1 MYLWK
6 DSVERVV
13 SHVDWLLH
21 LGEHIPAHIHIC
33 QHTLHTMYFQ
43 RNTTPPAKLSELIS
57 EEHVGEEDLADDVGK
72 VEELADK
79 ELEEVCISLGLLLVP
94 VSTS

>member
-1 MYLWK
+1 MVPP
-6 DSVERVV
+6 SGR
-13 SHVDWLLH
+13 
-21 LGEHIPAHIHIC
+21 AHPCAYSRLPTYIA
-33 QHTLHTMYFQ
+33 YNFQ

>member
-33 QHTLHTMYFQ
+33 QHILHTMCFQ

-72 VEELADK
+72 VEELAGK
-79 ELEEVCISLGLLLVP
+79 ELEEVSSSLCLLLVP
-94 VSTS
+94 IPAI